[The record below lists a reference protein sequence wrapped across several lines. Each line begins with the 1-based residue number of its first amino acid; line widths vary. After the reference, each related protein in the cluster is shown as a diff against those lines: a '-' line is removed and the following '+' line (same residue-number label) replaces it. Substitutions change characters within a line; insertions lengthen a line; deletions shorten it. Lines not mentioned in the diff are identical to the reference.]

1 MLKMWPNDVSWKY
14 FLMCSLLLQTYALAI
29 KLKIGRNNLLKNQC
43 AIYRPEYVLRK
54 EDVINLIKSLTN
66 FIYKRVSSMY
76 LSGSHHVK
84 KFA

>member
-76 LSGSHHVK
+76 LSASHHVK